1 MHLCRTPQ
9 IVEDLYCEVCEE
21 SLNYLTVCI
30 WNRNKN
36 LQVIIN
42 LGENMLM
49 KGNLKLAHLYTIEPH
64 SFRQT
69 F

>member
-1 MHLCRTPQ
+1 MGKKHETYQMHSGRTPQ

-42 LGENMLM
+42 LGENML
-49 KGNLKLAHLYTIEPH
+49 N
-64 SFRQT
+64 SFSN
-69 F
+69 